1 MMEDW
6 NIGLN
11 ASVQYSTIRIS
22 QALDY
27 RFLVCIISL
36 FQSSLTLT
44 LNSFY
49 SRDGRVKTIRP
60 MNDSALEAV
69 SSESIES
76 ESAVGLS
83 GTSP

>member
-1 MMEDW
+1 MMEEYW
-6 NIGLN
+6 FECISPIFHYSNIPG
-11 ASVQYSTIRIS
+11 AHWTTSFWCVIP
-22 QALDY
+22 
-27 RFLVCIISL
+27 L

-44 LNSFY
+44 LSSFY
-49 SRDGRVKTIRP
+49 SRGGRVKTIRP

-83 GTSP
+83 GTPP